1 MTCKNCNRELP
12 EFGEFC
18 PFCGAARE
26 EETLLSKQPEEVI
39 AEPEVLAEEP
49 KVVAAEPEK
58 KQPKIWLWV
67 LAGVCC
73 LVVLGAIVFG
83 ILSLVGVLPAD
94 TDKPQEPAQDPQQN
108 AQQQEQQEQNTP
120 DVSESLSAEEDALI
134 ANSRNVVATM
144 GGKELTVGELQMHYQ
159 TMFYNFYSQNYY
171 YLSYFG
177 LDLEKPLDEQYIPT
191 GEGEEAMTWQ
201 EYFVEAAM
209 DNWRSYVLLELVAE
223 AEGFRMDPE
232 LQEAMDNMDENVQQM
247 ATAYGYE
254 TVEAWL
260 LGEIGAGVTVED
272 YTRYN
277 QAYYL
282 GSSYLNHFSE
292 VNDPTAEEI
301 EAYYT
306 ENEEVFAQNSV
317 TKDLG
322 LNSAVRH
329 ILIQPE
335 NDTTDPETGAATA
348 SEAAWAAAKAEA
360 ERIFEEWKNGE
371 ATEDSFAALANQYS
385 SDGGSNTNGGLYEDV
400 NADVNFVTN
409 FKNWAIDEARQ
420 SGDAEIVETEF
431 GYHIMYFVSGEPYW
445 MQVVGEQ
452 LIADRVQKML
462 LEAEALYPIE
472 INRENILVGELKL

>member
-1 MTCKNCNRELP
+1 MTCKNCDRELP
-12 EFGEFC
+12 EYGEFC

-26 EETLLSKQPEEVI
+26 EETQQAEQPEVI
-39 AEPEVLAEEP
+39 
-49 KVVAAEPEK
+49 AAEPEK
-58 KQPKIWLWV
+58 KKPKIWLWV

-73 LVVLGAIVFG
+73 LVVLGAIVYG
-83 ILSLVGVLPAD
+83 ILSLLGVLPGGGED
-94 TDKPQEPAQDPQQN
+94 VREPAQDPQQN
-108 AQQQEQQEQNTP
+108 AQQQEQQEPEKTP
-120 DVSESLSAEEDALI
+120 DASESLSAEEETLI
-134 ANSRNVVATM
+134 ANSRNVVAAM

-159 TMFYNFYSQNYY
+159 TMFYNFYSNNYY
-171 YLSYFG
+171 YLSFYG
-177 LDLEKPLDEQYIPT
+177 LDLEKPLDEQYIPA
-191 GEGEEAMTWQ
+191 GEDEEPMTWQ

-223 AEGFRMDPE
+223 AEGFQMDPE
-232 LQEAMDNMDENVQQM
+232 LQEAMDNMPANAQEM

-260 LGEIGAGVTVED
+260 LGEIGAGVTLED

-282 GSSYLNHFSE
+282 GSSYLNHFYE
-292 VNDPTAEEI
+292 VNEPTAEEI
-301 EAYYT
+301 EAYYA
-306 ENEEVFAQNSV
+306 ENEEVFIQNSV

-322 LNSAVRH
+322 LNSSVRH

-335 NDTTDPETGAATA
+335 PDTTDEETGDPIA
-348 SEAAWAAAKAEA
+348 SETAWAAAKAEA
-360 ERIFEEWKNGE
+360 ERIFQEWKNGE

-385 SDGGSNTNGGLYEDV
+385 TDGGSNTTGGLYEDV
-400 NADVNFVTN
+400 NTDVNFVTN

-462 LEAEALYPIE
+462 LESEAKYPLE